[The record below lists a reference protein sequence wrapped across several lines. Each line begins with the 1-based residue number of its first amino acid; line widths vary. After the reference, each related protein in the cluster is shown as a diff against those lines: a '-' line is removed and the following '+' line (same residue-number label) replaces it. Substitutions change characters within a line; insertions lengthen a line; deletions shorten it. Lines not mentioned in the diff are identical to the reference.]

1 MSFQLSLTSPAHEAE
16 RLRVLR
22 SMSLLDSLPDPELD
36 RLTAVA
42 ARSLSAPICL
52 ISLVDESR
60 IWFKSR
66 VGTELT
72 GYPRE
77 KSFCGQVVLGEQA
90 MVCHALAQDPRYRH
104 HELVQRGEG
113 PIQFYAGA
121 PVWFGTHVIGTL
133 CVMDSRPRPDFGA
146 ERQTLLN
153 DFAQLATDAIRARQ
167 LKVAS
172 ERERQLLADGPV
184 AALVWEGD
192 MAQPTLTH
200 RSGNLARVIGGPATA
215 ALSAGAPL
223 ASQVQP
229 LDADA
234 LHMALLSHSF
244 KPYQQL
250 ETVFRMKADG
260 RWIQLVSCGD
270 HDDAGRLLRVRG
282 YLSDITRQKQLE
294 ASIDATR
301 EHLHLAL
308 ESAQIGTWDVNLH
321 TGQRQHSDRIAE
333 MLGWQPD
340 ELPPRQEHWKS
351 LIHPFDVARVRDKI
365 KQRLSMSDEEM
376 ARMPLFSVDYR
387 MRHRDGHYIWVQ
399 SFAKLVERDAQGQP
413 LRAVGT
419 LTDITHAKAQELLRT
434 QRQRMLD
441 LVNLTQRSFLQ
452 TGDLKAVCEALFD
465 PLLDLTDSHL
475 GFIGVVQRSTDG
487 RMVLRVPSMGNIAW
501 DEATRQWY
509 ESQMLGD
516 GELIFFQLDNPFGH
530 VVLHDKVVC
539 TNQPA
544 SHPAS
549 RGTPRGHPPIHSFLG
564 IPLHHEGEVV
574 GMIAL
579 ANRNEGY
586 HLGMVEMLE
595 PLTTTLGTLIN
606 ARATDEERSR
616 TEAQL
621 LAQATSDSLTGLANR
636 RRFFEVVEH
645 MLPQIRR
652 YGQPATVA
660 LVDLDHFKQIND
672 QFGHAT
678 GDAVLRAFG
687 PLLEAGLRETDLAA
701 RIGGEEFAV
710 FMPSTTAAE
719 ALIPLERIRQE
730 LAKARISSGGSV
742 VQATASIGVCEWRPG
757 LESSEAWLAQADE
770 ALYRAK
776 AEGRN
781 CIRMAT
787 SST

>member
-1 MSFQLSLTSPAHEAE
+1 MSFQPSLTPPAHEAE

-42 ARSLSAPICL
+42 SRSLSAPICL
-52 ISLVDESR
+52 ISLVDETR

-77 KSFCGQVVLGEQA
+77 KSFCGQVVLGEQP
-90 MVCHALAQDPRYRH
+90 MVCHTLAQDPRHRH

-146 ERQTLLN
+146 ELQTLLN

-167 LKVAS
+167 LKVVS

-200 RSGNLARVIGGPATA
+200 RSGNLARVIGGPAAA

-244 KPYQQL
+244 KPYPQL

-270 HDDAGRLLRVRG
+270 HDDTGRLLRVRG

-301 EHLHLAL
+301 QHLHLAL
-308 ESAQIGTWDVNLH
+308 ESAQICTWDLNLH
-321 TGQRQHSDRIAE
+321 TGERQHSDRVAE

-419 LTDITHAKAQELLRT
+419 LTDITQAKAQELLRT

-475 GFIGVVQRSTDG
+475 GFIGVVQRSSDG
-487 RMVLRVPSMGNIAW
+487 RMVLRVPAISNIAW
-501 DEATRQWY
+501 DEASRQWY
-509 ESQMLGD
+509 ESHMVGE
-516 GELIFFQLDNPFGH
+516 GELIFVQLDNTFGH

-652 YGQPATVA
+652 YGQPATMA
-660 LVDLDHFKQIND
+660 LLDLDHFKHIND

-730 LAKARISSGGSV
+730 LAKTRISSGGAV
-742 VQATASIGVCEWRPG
+742 VQATASIGVCEWRPE
-757 LESSEAWLAQADE
+757 LDNPEAWLSLADE

-781 CIRMAT
+781 RIRLADA
-787 SST
+787 S